1 MRCSASVTISVR
13 GAAVRAGNP
22 KCSMLVE
29 ARGGK
34 SRRVR
39 DLAKGEGPVADGETI
54 SGWREDPQAEDL
66 GFADHALVVG
76 DQCAELTRDACGRG
90 EMDRVERAQRR
101 LTDLRSSRHYRLD
114 RKQPQP
120 SEYADR
126 DGGSVTAEAACS
138 PSDLDRG
145 EQA

>member
-1 MRCSASVTISVR
+1 
-13 GAAVRAGNP
+13 
-22 KCSMLVE
+22 MLVKRAAGRPTSP
-29 ARGGK
+29 AR
-34 SRRVR
+34 RR
-39 DLAKGEGPVADGETI
+39 DGLGPVGDGETI
-54 SGWREDPQAEDL
+54 SGWRKDRRAERL

-76 DQCAELTRDACGRG
+76 DQYAELTRDACGRG

-101 LTDLRSSRHYRLD
+101 PTHLRSGRQYRLD

-120 SEYADR
+120 SKYADC

>member
-1 MRCSASVTISVR
+1 
-13 GAAVRAGNP
+13 
-22 KCSMLVE
+22 MLVDD
-29 ARGGK
+29 GGQIDGGWAT
-34 SRRVR
+34 SR
-39 DLAKGEGPVADGETI
+39 GEGPVADGETI
-54 SGWREDPQAEDL
+54 SGWREDREAEGV

-76 DQCAELTRDACGRG
+76 DQCAELRRDACGRG
-90 EMDRVERAQRR
+90 EMDRVERAQRHP
-101 LTDLRSSRHYRLD
+101 TDLRSSGHYRLD

-126 DGGSVTAEAACS
+126 DGGSVPAEAACS